1 MIRHALCIELT
12 RGTIEANISTL
23 LVVLR
28 VWIILG
34 YMLLLARY
42 ILWPF
47 TYSIA
52 TLCVEK

>member
-12 RGTIEANISTL
+12 RGTIEADISTL

-34 YMLLLARY
+34 YMLLLARC
-42 ILWPF
+42 ILWRF
-47 TYSIA
+47 TYSVA
-52 TLCVEK
+52 TLCAEK